1 MNTTGP
7 LSPTMDP
14 EKQPRSPE
22 RPAFFVRSKKR
33 ITIRNLLSLSCFLI
47 TIYGLQYIAIHSTSE
62 SVVLY
67 QEGCSRP
74 IAKALPT
81 KVKEELFS
89 SVPNTENATA
99 IAKQYSKHPHL
110 AGSLEDYHDALSILE
125 FIQTELNIIKPHSLE
140 QPIYNA
146 GTPKS
151 RAKTIGL
158 TSRLGPR
165 NPTTWID
172 VYYPYLNTPLDRSLD
187 ILDGTGSSIWSAD
200 LREDG
205 NAGDEDAAKF
215 RDYIPPWHGLSAH
228 GEGQGQL
235 VYVNYGAYEDYEE
248 VIASGQ
254 NLTGKVVIARYGGL
268 FRGLKIQRAEELGA
282 AAILIYS
289 DPRDDGFVTV
299 ENNYVPYPDGPA
311 RNPTSVQRG
320 SAMYLSSYPGDP
332 TTPGKPAYD
341 KAKREEAKNIPRIPS
356 LPISWANA
364 ERLLKEIGDVYTEV
378 GQNGYRKL
386 SGKASEKEVK
396 VVNHVDGK
404 ITPIWNTMAAIP
416 GHVRDE
422 VVIVGCHRDA
432 WVLGAADPVSGT
444 VALLEIVRG
453 LGTLLRNGWK
463 PLRTI
468 LIASWDAEE
477 YGLIGSTEYGEDFA
491 EWISE
496 HAVAYLNVDVSSAG
510 SRWDAVASPSLAHLI
525 RRTAMDVPHPSEEG
539 KTLWDAKED
548 EGPFKPFGPV
558 GPDGEF
564 GLVMLNNGDTDAQGV
579 NTTISSHRI
588 LEIGNIHADADVM
601 EAYEATRNIR
611 LGKTEGKDGTAVGPM
626 GSGSDFTV
634 FLQRL
639 GIASS
644 DQGFAGTP
652 YDAPYHYHSIYDSF
666 QWQEVY
672 ADPGFKKHVAI
683 AQHLGLLVLRL
694 TDSIVIPLNT
704 TQYALELD
712 GYLDRVESLL
722 PSLEAEREILTVQ
735 TAFSTLRQY
744 IAQLQDISILL
755 DIEKQEAEQHFK
767 ELLEQM
773 PSFPSST
780 FIVTTGGARRTFVYR
795 FKEWVK
801 RLFGVQCPRDTFLVD
816 SWEDLLSRY
825 DSDEQDDEALAGWL
839 KHRLPASHNHEM
851 QELPDIPDV
860 PKPPTPPDIPG
871 IPDIPDIPDIPGIP
885 DIPDIP
891 GIPDIPDIPS
901 IPSLSLPSLP
911 LPTSTLILR
920 SPPKLPSPPPIL
932 EFIRAAKRVSRVN
945 HKLFLFERGFID
957 EGGIKDREWY
967 RHLGVAPGKWLGYG
981 ATTFPALTEAI
992 TIDKNLTAAMF
1003 ESGRLVKLLEQMIES
1018 LRV

>member
-1 MNTTGP
+1 
-7 LSPTMDP
+7 
-14 EKQPRSPE
+14 
-22 RPAFFVRSKKR
+22 
-33 ITIRNLLSLSCFLI
+33 
-47 TIYGLQYIAIHSTSE
+47 
-62 SVVLY
+62 
-67 QEGCSRP
+67 
-74 IAKALPT
+74 
-81 KVKEELFS
+81 

-125 FIQTELNIIKPHSLE
+125 FIQTELSIIKPHSLE

-165 NPTTWID
+165 NPTAWID

-187 ILDGTGSSIWSAD
+187 ILDGIGSSIWSAD

-205 NAGDEDAAKF
+205 NAGDEDAAKY

-453 LGTLLRNGWK
+453 LGTLLRSGWK

-525 RRTAMDVPHPSEEG
+525 RQTAMDVPHPSEEG

-548 EGPFKPFGPV
+548 EGPFKP
-558 GPDGEF
+558 
-564 GLVMLNNGDTDAQGV
+564 
-579 NTTISSHRI
+579 I

-694 TDSIVIPLNT
+694 TDSIVVPLNT

-712 GYLDRVESLL
+712 GYLDRSG
-722 PSLEAEREILTVQ
+722 EILTVQ

-755 DIEKQEAEQHFK
+755 DIEKQEAEKHFK
-767 ELLEQM
+767 ELLDQM

-801 RLFGVQCPRDTFLVD
+801 RLFGVQCPRDTFL
-816 SWEDLLSRY
+816 
-825 DSDEQDDEALAGWL
+825 
-839 KHRLPASHNHEM
+839 
-851 QELPDIPDV
+851 
-860 PKPPTPPDIPG
+860 
-871 IPDIPDIPDIPGIP
+871 
-885 DIPDIP
+885 
-891 GIPDIPDIPS
+891 
-901 IPSLSLPSLP
+901 LP
-911 LPTSTLILR
+911 L
-920 SPPKLPSPPPIL
+920 PPPIL
-932 EFIRAAKRVSRVN
+932 EFIRAAKRVSRAN
-945 HKLFLFERGFID
+945 RKLFLFERGFID

-992 TIDKNLTAAMF
+992 TIDKNLTAAIF

>member
-1 MNTTGP
+1 
-7 LSPTMDP
+7 
-14 EKQPRSPE
+14 
-22 RPAFFVRSKKR
+22 
-33 ITIRNLLSLSCFLI
+33 
-47 TIYGLQYIAIHSTSE
+47 
-62 SVVLY
+62 
-67 QEGCSRP
+67 
-74 IAKALPT
+74 
-81 KVKEELFS
+81 

-125 FIQTELNIIKPHSLE
+125 FIQTELSIIKPHSLE

-165 NPTTWID
+165 NPTAWID

-205 NAGDEDAAKF
+205 NAGDEDAAKY
-215 RDYIPPWHGLSAH
+215 RDYIPPWHGLSAD
-228 GEGQGQL
+228 GEGRGQL

-299 ENNYVPYPDGPA
+299 ENNYVPYPNGPA

-356 LPISWANA
+356 LPISWENA
-364 ERLLKEIGDVYTEV
+364 ERLLQEIGDVYTEV
-378 GQNGYRKL
+378 GQNGHRKL
-386 SGKASEKEVK
+386 SGKASEKEVI

-432 WVLGAADPVSGT
+432 WVLGSADPVSGT

-525 RRTAMDVPHPSEEG
+525 RQTAMDVPHPSEEG

-564 GLVMLNNGDTDAQGV
+564 GLVVLN
-579 NTTISSHRI
+579 
-588 LEIGNIHADADVM
+588 
-601 EAYEATRNIR
+601 
-611 LGKTEGKDGTAVGPM
+611 TAVGPM

-694 TDSIVIPLNT
+694 TDSIVVPLNT

-755 DIEKQEAEQHFK
+755 DIEKQEAERHFK
-767 ELLEQM
+767 ELLDQM

-801 RLFGVQCPRDTFLVD
+801 RLLGVQCPRDTFLVD

-825 DSDEQDDEALAGWL
+825 DSDEQDDKALA
-839 KHRLPASHNHEM
+839 RC
-851 QELPDIPDV
+851 
-860 PKPPTPPDIPG
+860 
-871 IPDIPDIPDIPGIP
+871 
-885 DIPDIP
+885 
-891 GIPDIPDIPS
+891 

-911 LPTSTLILR
+911 SPTSTLILR
-920 SPPKLPSPPPIL
+920 SLPKLPLPPPIL
-932 EFIRAAKRVSRVN
+932 EFIRAAKRVSRAN
-945 HKLFLFERGFID
+945 RKLFLFERGFID

-992 TIDKNLTAAMF
+992 TIDKNLTAATF
-1003 ESGRLVKLLEQMIES
+1003 ESGRLVKLLEQMIED